1 MPLVRTLETD
11 IGAYR
16 RREERNTIASDN
28 PTERAMADDT
38 SIRSTE
44 DRMRINV
51 HQAHEIRYWTRE
63 LGCTIEELREAVV
76 AVGPFAKHVREYVG
90 KHRR

>member
-1 MPLVRTLETD
+1 
-11 IGAYR
+11 
-16 RREERNTIASDN
+16 
-28 PTERAMADDT
+28 MADDT
-38 SIRSTE
+38 GIRSTE

>member
-1 MPLVRTLETD
+1 
-11 IGAYR
+11 
-16 RREERNTIASDN
+16 
-28 PTERAMADDT
+28 MADDT

-44 DRMRINV
+44 DRVRINV
-51 HQAHEIRYWTRE
+51 AQAHEIRYWTRE

-76 AVGPFAKHVREYVG
+76 AVGPFATNVSEYIA